1 MNDINTIPEASSSV
15 SEDRAIKE
23 LEDKPLEKEGRTEVF
38 MKKVAEADIP
48 ELSVSVEE
56 GDDYKDN
63 SVALGEEDI
72 GKEIP
77 PVELPAIDVAGD
89 ESQNNPR

>member
-1 MNDINTIPEASSSV
+1 MNDFNTIPEASSSV

-23 LEDKPLEKEGRTEVF
+23 LEEEPLEKEGRTDVF
-38 MKKVAEADIP
+38 MKKVAGADIP

-56 GDDYKDN
+56 GDEYKDN
-63 SVALGEEDI
+63 SVELGVEVI

-77 PVELPAIDVAGD
+77 PVELPAIDGN
-89 ESQNNPR
+89 EEIPEL